1 MALLVSSC
9 PCICSAL
16 VQVSDTSVG
25 YCRLV
30 IQVPSI
36 QWQRHQHPMSSF
48 LAALVD
54 GKEPDRPNDPSL
66 EMQVQQKE
74 REMG

>member
-1 MALLVSSC
+1 M
-9 PCICSAL
+9 
-16 VQVSDTSVG
+16 SDTSVG
-25 YCRLV
+25 WCRLV

-48 LAALVD
+48 LAAAPTSLVD

-66 EMQVQQKE
+66 GMQVQQKE